1 VPRLRLLLLEDAPA
15 DAELALAALGD
26 AGFSCKAEIAEGR
39 EAFERLFGPGRFD
52 LVIADYSL
60 PGYTGLDALALVRRA
75 DALLPF
81 VLLSGALGEERAVDA
96 LRAGAT
102 DFVLKGNLV
111 RLGGVVSR
119 ALEESRVRRQ
129 HLATQQALELSERRY
144 RAIVEDQ
151 SELIIRILPDST
163 ATFVNRAYCRYFGIE
178 PDQVLGR
185 PVLDS
190 MSPENR
196 EILRRNLARVS
207 PQAPAYEREAL
218 VRNAAG
224 AERWMHWSGRGI
236 FDGRGALAEIQ
247 AVGRDVT
254 ELRRAMD
261 ELNAAR
267 ERLQGLSRRLLEVQE
282 AERKHLAR
290 ELHDDIGQGLTAL
303 KLNLEA
309 LQRGRDDAALDARVQ
324 EALQTTRHTI
334 ERVRQLSLNLR
345 PLQLDD
351 LGLVPALRSHL
362 DRQAALSP
370 LWDLDAVKLPDIEPR
385 FRVARRHNNMCATPG
400 KERVAAVV
408 RRRGAPFALGAR
420 RRRRLRG
427 GSGAAPGGARCE
439 PRRGEHGGA
448 RGARWGD
455 FPDPIRAR
463 RGHGRGGLVPGR
475 EGGLNAGA
483 ARPAGRRSRAGAR
496 RHALAAARHRG
507 RGGGGRS
514 SRRRS
519 GARAC

>member
-1 VPRLRLLLLEDAPA
+1 MPRLRLLLLEDAPA

-26 AGFSCKAEIAEGR
+26 AGFICGAEIAEGR
-39 EAFERLFGPGRFD
+39 EAFERLFRPERFD

-60 PGYTGLDALALVRRA
+60 PGYTGLDALAIVRRA

-81 VLLSGALGEERAVDA
+81 VLLSGALGEERAVEA
-96 LRAGAT
+96 LHAGAT

-129 HLATQQALELSERRY
+129 HLAAQQALELSERRY

-163 ATFVNRAYCRYFGIE
+163 ATFVNRAYCRYFGFE
-178 PDQVLGR
+178 PDQILGR

-196 EILRRNLARVS
+196 EALRQNLARVS
-207 PQAPAYEREAL
+207 PQAPTYERDAL

-224 AERWMHWSGRGI
+224 AERWMHWSGRGV

-254 ELRRAMD
+254 ELRRAME
-261 ELNAAR
+261 ELDAAR

-309 LQRGRDDAALDARVQ
+309 LQRGRDDAALDTLVQ

-334 ERVRQLSLNLR
+334 DRVRQLSLNLR

-362 DRQAALSP
+362 DRQAALGGFTLHLEIQEVP
-370 LWDLDAVKLPDIEPR
+370 AKLAADVETAC
-385 FRVARRHNNMCATPG
+385 FRVAQEAVNNIVRHARAKNVWLRLFVAAGDLALSVRDDGTGFEVKSAQRRAALGASLGVVSME
-400 KERVAAVV
+400 ERVALVGGTFQIQSAPGEGTAVV
-408 RRRGAPFALGAR
+408 ASFPIAK
-420 RRRRLRG
+420 
-427 GSGAAPGGARCE
+427 AA
-439 PRRGEHGGA
+439 
-448 RGARWGD
+448 
-455 FPDPIRAR
+455 
-463 RGHGRGGLVPGR
+463 
-475 EGGLNAGA
+475 
-483 ARPAGRRSRAGAR
+483 
-496 RHALAAARHRG
+496 
-507 RGGGGRS
+507 
-514 SRRRS
+514 
-519 GARAC
+519 